1 MTVALLNALL
11 ILQTVISKD
20 SVLVFRK
27 IHLEKL
33 LLNASLPLPAPH
45 ELLNNQKIDWIYRLT
60 EQKTQQFTLTNNKMT
75 NVTLTKKKEKD

>member
-11 ILQTVISKD
+11 ILQTIISKD

-27 IHLEKL
+27 IHLKKL

-60 EQKTQQFTLTNNKMT
+60 EQKTQQFTLTNNKTT